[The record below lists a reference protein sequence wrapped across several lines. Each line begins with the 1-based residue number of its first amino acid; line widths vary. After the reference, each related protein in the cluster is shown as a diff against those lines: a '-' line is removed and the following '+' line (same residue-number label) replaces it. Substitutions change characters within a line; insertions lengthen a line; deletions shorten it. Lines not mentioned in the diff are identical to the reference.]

1 MSPEDLDSS
10 SDGEVVQQVGRLE
23 VVEHVVHGE
32 DVQNPAVDASVKKQ
46 VLLNSRHLKNIT
58 HE

>member
-23 VVEHVVHGE
+23 VVEHVVHGK
-32 DVQNPAVDASVKKQ
+32 DVQNPAVDASVKK
-46 VLLNSRHLKNIT
+46 
-58 HE
+58 